1 MGRSEKDM
9 FEGLPRSEIERLINE
24 WIVNTTHAQR
34 NRQIML
40 RRYIDGLT
48 YAELA
53 EEFSLS
59 DWQVK
64 NICYECCKRINR
76 H

>member
-1 MGRSEKDM
+1 M
-9 FEGLPRSEIERLINE
+9 FDGMTRSEIEREIDE
-24 WIVNTTHAQR
+24 KIVNILHAQR
-34 NRQIML
+34 NREIMK
-40 RRYIDGLT
+40 RRFIDGQI
-48 YAELA
+48 YSVIA

>member
-1 MGRSEKDM
+1 M
-9 FEGLPRSEIERLINE
+9 FEGLPRSEIERLIDE
-24 WIVNTTHAQR
+24 WVVNTLHAKR
-34 NRQIML
+34 NREIMK
-40 RRYIDGLT
+40 RRYIDGQV
-48 YAELA
+48 YSVIA
-53 EEFSLS
+53 EEFDLS

>member
-1 MGRSEKDM
+1 M
-9 FEGLPRSEIERLINE
+9 FEGLPRSEIEQLIDE
-24 WIVNTTHAQR
+24 WIVGMLHAER
-34 NRQIML
+34 NRQIMK
-40 RRYIDGLT
+40 RRYIDGRT
-48 YAELA
+48 YSVIA
-53 EEFSLS
+53 EEFELS

>member
-1 MGRSEKDM
+1 M
-9 FEGLPRSEIERLINE
+9 FEGLPRSEIERLIDE
-24 WIVNTTHAQR
+24 WIVGMLHAER
-34 NRQIML
+34 NRRIMK

-48 YAELA
+48 YSAIA
-53 EEFSLS
+53 EEVEMS

>member
-1 MGRSEKDM
+1 M
-9 FEGLPRSEIERLINE
+9 FEGLPRSEIEHLIDE
-24 WIVNTTHAQR
+24 WIVGASMLHAER
-34 NRQIML
+34 NRQIMK
-40 RRYIDGLT
+40 RRYIDGITFEKLG
-48 YAELA
+48 

-64 NICYECCKRINR
+64 NICYECCKKINR

>member
-1 MGRSEKDM
+1 M
-9 FEGLPRSEIERLINE
+9 FDGMTRSEIENE
-24 WIVNTTHAQR
+24 IDEKIVNVLHAQR
-34 NRQIML
+34 NREIMK
-40 RRYIDGLT
+40 RRFIDGQV
-48 YAELA
+48 YSVIA

>member
-1 MGRSEKDM
+1 M
-9 FEGLPRSEIERLINE
+9 FEGLPRSEIERLIDE
-24 WIVNTTHAQR
+24 WIVGMLHAER
-34 NRQIML
+34 NRQIMK
-40 RRYIDGLT
+40 RRYLDGLT
-48 YAELA
+48 YSVIA
-53 EEFSLS
+53 EEFDLS

>member
-1 MGRSEKDM
+1 M
-9 FEGLPRSEIERLINE
+9 FDGMTRSEIEREIDE
-24 WIVNTTHAQR
+24 RIVGMLHAER
-34 NRQIML
+34 NRKIMK
-40 RRYIDGLT
+40 RRWIDGIT
-48 YAELA
+48 YSVIA
-53 EEFSLS
+53 EEFELS

>member
-1 MGRSEKDM
+1 MFEEMTRSEM
-9 FEGLPRSEIERLINE
+9 EREIDER
-24 WIVNTTHAQR
+24 IVGMLHAER
-34 NRQIML
+34 NRKIMK
-40 RRYIDGLT
+40 RRWIDGIT
-48 YAELA
+48 YSVIA
-53 EEFSLS
+53 EEFELS

>member
-1 MGRSEKDM
+1 M
-9 FEGLPRSEIERLINE
+9 FEGLPRSEIERLIDE
-24 WIVNTTHAQR
+24 WIVGMLHAER
-34 NRQIML
+34 NRQIMK

-48 YAELA
+48 YSVIA
-53 EEFSLS
+53 EEFDLS